1 MYVSIALSR
10 TADNHGLHARS
21 MRDPMIEPTL
31 SCIGRAAPI
40 QLLLLLLLML
50 KRLQWGAT
58 CAADA
63 TTSQYRVRYGS
74 YLLFISR
81 RAAHVMRPHVRLRV
95 CMVS

>member
-1 MYVSIALSR
+1 
-10 TADNHGLHARS
+10 
-21 MRDPMIEPTL
+21 
-31 SCIGRAAPI
+31 
-40 QLLLLLLLML
+40 ML

-81 RAAHVMRPHVRLRV
+81 RAAHVMRPPMTRSLTRLYGV
-95 CMVS
+95 VSFDIAGRRGLLA